1 MNDFDDIPDFE
12 GTLDYE
18 ERVTTGIPVRARRTD
33 PKTSHM
39 AAAEF
44 EASGQQQLSVKTVV
58 DILKDRGAPMTD
70 FNISA
75 MWHKYWPRPKWSH
88 SLPAKARLWAR
99 QAGLVRHAG
108 YGLHGPRTVMSWEL
122 GRDEAFLKRMGDV
135 TESVERLAR
144 ELHRARV
151 LLQRCDQWFEEGPE
165 MDRPVMLSQEIKDEL
180 RRQGER

>member
-1 MNDFDDIPDFE
+1 MNDFDDHGIYDD
-12 GTLDYE
+12 LDYE
-18 ERVTTGIPVRARRTD
+18 ERVTTDIPVRARRTD

-75 MWHKYWPRPKWSH
+75 MWHKYWPKPKWSH

-108 YGLHGPRTVMSWEL
+108 YGLHGPRTVMSWSL
-122 GRDEAFLKRMGDV
+122 GRDDQFLKRMANVTGDV
-135 TESVERLAR
+135 QRLAN
-144 ELHRARV
+144 ELHRARM
-151 LLQRCDQWFEEGPE
+151 LLQRCYQWFEEGPE
-165 MDRPVMLSQEIKDEL
+165 DDRPASLSEEIKHEL
-180 RRQGER
+180 DKQGER